1 MDNDI
6 LINTLLKKR
15 NEIKDKIDN
24 YEKYNQIN
32 IIRRKII
39 KSALAIDYAFPFI
52 LSFIIL
58 FNISKKTNNTPFI
71 YDDIEEKEKLELID
85 TSSGYHEE
93 NKYYEDNINSKIEYS
108 ERWKKNEYGLFER
121 KVTSYILYNIDINDK
136 EKILSMSKEELE
148 KCLIP
153 LSENIYTKEYL
164 EEKNKM
170 FLEDIVIL
178 TRVKETHNTK
188 KAKESKEENT
198 IFTLIYLALFIL
210 LEKNIKIIDKII
222 FRDKIKNKLKE
233 IEYNYREINK
243 EELKILKE
251 ILKIREDNLEMIKR
265 EECHHEKYIK

>member
-6 LINTLLKKR
+6 LINILLKKR

-39 KSALAIDYAFPFI
+39 TSSLAIDYAFPFI

-58 FNISKKTNNTPFI
+58 FNISKKTNSTPFI
-71 YDDIEEKEKLELID
+71 YDDIEEKEKIELID
-85 TSSGYHEE
+85 TSNGYHEE
-93 NKYYEDNINSKIEYS
+93 NKYYEDNINPKIEYS
-108 ERWKKNEYGLFER
+108 ESWKKNEYGLFER
-121 KVTSYILYNIDINDK
+121 KVTSYIIHNIDINDK
-136 EKILSMSKEELE
+136 EEILSMSKEDLE
-148 KCLIP
+148 KKLIP
-153 LSENIYTKEYL
+153 LSENIYTKECL
-164 EEKNKM
+164 DEKDKL
-170 FLEDIVIL
+170 FLEDAIIL
-178 TRVKETHNTK
+178 TRVEETQNTK
-188 KAKESKEENT
+188 KTKESKEENT

-210 LEKNIKIIDKII
+210 LEKSIKKIDKII
-222 FRDKIKNKLKE
+222 FREKIKNKLKE

-265 EECHHEKYIK
+265 EECHHEKHIK

>member
-1 MDNDI
+1 MKK
-6 LINTLLKKR
+6 INTT
-15 NEIKDKIDN
+15 
-24 YEKYNQIN
+24 
-32 IIRRKII
+32 KII
-39 KSALAIDYAFPFI
+39 SIQKS
-52 LSFIIL
+52 
-58 FNISKKTNNTPFI
+58 NTQK
-71 YDDIEEKEKLELID
+71 D
-85 TSSGYHEE
+85 G
-93 NKYYEDNINSKIEYS
+93 
-108 ERWKKNEYGLFER
+108 KKNEYGLFER

-164 EEKNKM
+164 EEKDKM

-210 LEKNIKIIDKII
+210 LEKNIKKIDKII